1 MTRTGKY
8 ATNEQRAAAEY
19 LSSPDDALGRWV
31 QSVGP
36 IDAYDAH
43 LPVAVGGPLEWFVFA
58 VTSRQL
64 SRAASLA
71 IYGRL
76 VGQMGGA
83 ITAERVIST
92 DDETLRRVGL
102 SHQKAWTIRLLAE
115 RMYGGELDFGA
126 FGTMPDAEIL
136 TKLVAIPGIGPSSAQ
151 RFMLFYLQKPDI
163 FPAGDATVREAIT
176 TLDQLDHLIT
186 PRAAEQRST
195 HWHPYRSYATS
206 YLWGYVSESDAGGH
220 TLDENVQCRAH

>member
-8 ATNEQRAAAEY
+8 ATSEQRAAAEY
-19 LSSPDDALGRWV
+19 LRSPDDALGRWV
-31 QSVGP
+31 RSVGP

-43 LPVAVGGPLEWFVFA
+43 LPIAVGGPLEWFVFA

-115 RMYGGELDFGA
+115 RMHGGELDFGA

-136 TKLVAIPGIGPSSAQ
+136 TKLVAIPGMGPSSAQ

-176 TLDQLDHLIT
+176 TLDQLDHMIT

-195 HWHPYRSYATS
+195 QWHPYRSYATS

-220 TLDENVQCRAH
+220 TLDEIVQCRAH